1 MIRTLSVF
9 VLAAAAAFA
18 ADVTGKWTA
27 TQETPRGE
35 MKVNFNFKADGD
47 KLTGTIGNDMMGETE
62 IKDGKINGDAIE
74 FKQTI
79 KRGDREMTVLYT
91 GKVTGDEITFT
102 RKMEGGGGFAGKKGG
117 GGKRGG
123 KGGGGFS
130 AELKATRVK

>member
-1 MIRTLSVF
+1 MIRTLSVL
-9 VLAAAAAFA
+9 VLAAAAAFG

-35 MKVNFNFKADGD
+35 MKVNFNFKTDGD

-62 IKDGKINGDAIE
+62 IKDGKINGDTIE

-79 KRGDREMTVLYT
+79 KRGEREMTVLYT
-91 GKVTGDEITFT
+91 GKVAGDEITFT
-102 RKMEGGGGFAGKKGG
+102 RKMEGGGGAGKKGGG

-123 KGGGGFS
+123 KSGFS